1 MKLND
6 LISEYVNRS
15 RPRTKGRYYSSE
27 LYNIVKGKVTPKN
40 FNNKRNI
47 DEKGVQL
54 ISRGNASED
63 YLTKVFKA
71 MGTDCESQ
79 AKKVMDIAPGITLVA
94 KLDFL
99 FKDRIIEVKHPSRT
113 FTEIPPWYQYQC
125 EAYYR
130 AYNLPVYV
138 WEISEPFNI
147 TQLVFTPSEERW
159 NEIKEK
165 LQVFHQE
172 LIKEYAKRNL

>member
-1 MKLND
+1 MKLNK
-6 LISEYVNRS
+6 LISNFVNRDNH
-15 RPRTKGRYYSSE
+15 PRVKGRYNSSE
-27 LYNIVKGKVTPKN
+27 LFNICKGKVTPKN
-40 FNNKRNI
+40 FNKPRNI
-47 DEKGVQL
+47 DDKGVQL
-54 ISRGNASED
+54 ISRGIASED
-63 YLTKVFKA
+63 YLTKVFTE
-71 MGTDCESQ
+71 MEIDCESQ
-79 AKKVMDIAPGITLVA
+79 AKKVIDISEGITLVA

-147 TQLVFTPSEERW
+147 TQLVFTPSQKRW
-159 NEIKEK
+159 DEIQEK
-165 LQVFHQE
+165 LITFHKKLCQ
-172 LIKEYAKRNL
+172 LRP

>member
-1 MKLND
+1 MKLNK
-6 LISEYVNRS
+6 LISDFVNRDNH
-15 RPRTKGRYYSSE
+15 PRVKGRYNSSE
-27 LYNIVKGKVTPKN
+27 LYNIIKGKTTPKN
-40 FNNKRNI
+40 FKKERDI

-54 ISRGNASED
+54 ISRGIASED
-63 YLTKVFKA
+63 YLTKVFTEMEVK
-71 MGTDCESQ
+71 CESQ
-79 AKKVMDIAPGITLVA
+79 AKKVIDISEGITLVA

-147 TQLVFTPSEERW
+147 TQLVFTPSQKRW
-159 NEIKEK
+159 NEIKTSLINFHHK
-165 LQVFHQE
+165 L
-172 LIKEYAKRNL
+172 YAN